1 MSAQPARPVHRT
13 PSPLSINRHSLLT
26 GIMGAMRRTFL
37 GILAAF
43 LLLAATGCSFQA
55 KDPNYVPP
63 PPLAALE
70 QLKQAPL
77 ADPAPFSSGGDVI
90 SFTTPDRNAACSLT
104 SSKGEHI
111 NLPYEQNGYSDSAN
125 NKFPTVPVAHCEL
138 AVYPK
143 PELTDVKDDCAG
155 TGVGYLGGVALLT
168 PEKAV
173 YGECRSGVTQLES
186 EAGPKGIRSGPI
198 SQLPVLAE
206 GQNIERNGLRCSA
219 YNDGVAC
226 GNLSA
231 GVAFFVSRDRYELI
245 LDGGKTASPSP
256 AEAGKTP

>member
-1 MSAQPARPVHRT
+1 
-13 PSPLSINRHSLLT
+13 
-26 GIMGAMRRTFL
+26 MGAMRRTFL

>member
-1 MSAQPARPVHRT
+1 
-13 PSPLSINRHSLLT
+13 
-26 GIMGAMRRTFL
+26 MGAMRRTFL

-90 SFTTPDRNAACSLT
+90 SFTTADRNAVCSLT
-104 SSKGEHI
+104 SAKGEHI
-111 NLPYEQNGYSDSAN
+111 NLPYEQNGFSDSAN
-125 NKFPTVPVAHCEL
+125 NKFPTMPVAHCEL

-143 PELTDVKDDCAG
+143 PESADVKDDCAG

-168 PEKAV
+168 PEKAA

-186 EAGPKGIRSGPI
+186 EAGPKGTGSGPI
-198 SQLPVLAE
+198 SELPVLAD

-219 YNDGVAC
+219 YNGGVAC

-245 LDGGKTASPSP
+245 FDGGKTASPSP
-256 AEAGKTP
+256 SEAGKTQ

>member
-1 MSAQPARPVHRT
+1 
-13 PSPLSINRHSLLT
+13 
-26 GIMGAMRRTFL
+26 MRRTFL